1 MTVLHVE
8 QEVTGD
14 DTTAL
19 DSVLECDFK
28 RHRLLAEEKSITA
41 TLQANRYIILLL
53 GKSTF
58 KVTQDVKLLQGHCR
72 KIKVKKRMLK
82 ARKD

>member
-19 DSVLECDFK
+19 DSVLECDIK

-41 TLQANRYIILLL
+41 ILQANRYFI
-53 GKSTF
+53 
-58 KVTQDVKLLQGHCR
+58 
-72 KIKVKKRMLK
+72 
-82 ARKD
+82 A

>member
-19 DSVLECDFK
+19 DSVLECDVK

-41 TLQANRYIILLL
+41 TLHANRYRYFYF
-53 GKSTF
+53 SF
-58 KVTQDVKLLQGHCR
+58 LQGMSECE
-72 KIKVKKRMLK
+72 
-82 ARKD
+82 